1 MFPLVLTL
9 YFVINCLSSFIYSM
23 AASGSLPYNIYQV
36 AMYIIIMYS
45 LPNYSKAVLDLF
57 HVIYI
62 LVASVL
68 LYVFY

>member
-1 MFPLVLTL
+1 
-9 YFVINCLSSFIYSM
+9 M